1 MAARGNGFNGA
12 LTQRVIAL
20 EGDVRD
26 IKADILAF
34 SGETR
39 TSIANVV
46 NLITERQKTPW
57 IVIFSAAAVMVTVSG
72 FIGSLALQPIN
83 SDLTFLKSNVVSRS
97 EHETRERYQIETNRG
112 TALLMESRLTE
123 LQRQLSAVEKAT
135 GELQKD
141 KVYTADFYA
150 QHTDLKSIVTEIRDR
165 VERLENLRLK
175 SASP

>member
-83 SDLTFLKSNVVSRS
+83 TDLAFLKANIVTRT
-97 EHETRERYQIETNRG
+97 ENETRERAAIEGNRA
-112 TALLMESRLTE
+112 TSQFLDARFTE
-123 LQRQLSAVEKAT
+123 LQRQVSILEKSS

-150 QHTDLKSIVTEIRDR
+150 QHSDLKSIVTEIRDR